1 MVLFDYNTMYK
12 KYFTVYESCRR
23 QYDFAKIK
31 ESEFRKIVR
40 EATIETLKDN
50 ADENLFK
57 ITLRNN
63 LNFLLRQLTI
73 KKIEENQYYYLN
85 NYFNDN
91 FEELS
96 KVRNSDEFLKVL
108 ASVIKYLNT
117 YSVKISEETASKLIL
132 NNANVSY
139 LIRLCRTY
147 NRRLRL
153 TSLFK
158 DYNINILLFWYEILN
173 DDLEK
178 KEDIGGMKSTRDNK
192 NSEETFKK
200 EAENIS
206 EDLNKYSKENNELN
220 IENNSLINDRLP
232 MTCTFKKS
240 RKKKT
245 NIAALINR
253 SVYKIFSDYSVT
265 EINTAYSLLND
276 NNKEILSRLY
286 DVNLEPVVSASTGL
300 TGQDRAA
307 IKRVLI
313 NMLTIL
319 KRNKG
324 EQPTRNNLYYRFENY
339 TKEEISAV
347 IKDLSFDDQ
356 SIIQI
361 RYNFDGNYKS
371 GSISKNVQNKLRVIL
386 NSKIP
391 RNLKRLRFNR
401 LIDFLYLH
409 YYNAYTVD
417 KIVEVLNFLGVDFQD
432 NLYQSLDFLN
442 DLPVVKNEVM
452 LKKCLAIFDMHIKR
466 IDKRD
471 TLIHEMK
478 VIFGNS
484 SDKLIKVLSMKL
496 GLLDGKFYSDIE
508 ISIILE
514 ISLQE
519 VEGYK
524 EMLRE
529 LVKELQ
535 ISNNHLKRSL
545 K

>member
-23 QYDFAKIK
+23 RYDFAKIK

-63 LNFLLRQLTI
+63 LDFLLRQLTI

-147 NRRLRL
+147 NYRLRF

-200 EAENIS
+200 KAENIS
-206 EDLNKYSKENNELN
+206 EDLNNYSKENNELN

-232 MTCTFKKS
+232 MTCIFKKS

-245 NIAALINR
+245 NTAALINK

-347 IKDLSFDDQ
+347 IEELSFDEQ
-356 SIIQI
+356 GIIRV
-361 RYNFDGNYKS
+361 RYDLDGNYKS

-484 SDKLIKVLSMKL
+484 TDKLIKVLLMKL

-508 ISIILE
+508 IGIILE
-514 ISLQE
+514 IRLQE

>member
-1 MVLFDYNTMYK
+1 
-12 KYFTVYESCRR
+12 
-23 QYDFAKIK
+23 
-31 ESEFRKIVR
+31 
-40 EATIETLKDN
+40 
-50 ADENLFK
+50 
-57 ITLRNN
+57 
-63 LNFLLRQLTI
+63 
-73 KKIEENQYYYLN
+73 
-85 NYFNDN
+85 
-91 FEELS
+91 
-96 KVRNSDEFLKVL
+96 
-108 ASVIKYLNT
+108 
-117 YSVKISEETASKLIL
+117 
-132 NNANVSY
+132 
-139 LIRLCRTY
+139 
-147 NRRLRL
+147 
-153 TSLFK
+153 
-158 DYNINILLFWYEILN
+158 
-173 DDLEK
+173 
-178 KEDIGGMKSTRDNK
+178 
-192 NSEETFKK
+192 
-200 EAENIS
+200 
-206 EDLNKYSKENNELN
+206 
-220 IENNSLINDRLP
+220 

-391 RNLKRLRFNR
+391 RNLKKLRFNR